1 MQPFY
6 DDVEIERGVWLGDW
20 LHAEIDRAVLL
31 ERNGFFPDQIAR
43 VSTRLQA
50 DRPIESRFI
59 VEIPWLTLFSGF
71 TGPGRYIYF
80 SRRLLERCPTD
91 ETVAFVIAHEIAH
104 HDLDHFGIFRRR
116 FARRAMKLGPG
127 ALMVLFFRVLQH
139 HVYSPSWET
148 AADLRALEL
157 CVRAGYDGA
166 KCIRVFDVLE
176 EWFLYHRDFDG
187 IYGLDRDSDQ
197 ELSPEADLMTKI
209 RIWMYLRRRG
219 YLPIQDR
226 RALLLDH
233 LRKITAHPT
242 DEPATR

>member
-6 DDVEIERGVWLGDW
+6 DDVEIENGVWLGEW
-20 LHAEIDRAVLL
+20 LHTEIDQAVLL
-31 ERNGFFPDQIAR
+31 ERNGFFPDQVAR
-43 VSTRLQA
+43 VSARLQA
-50 DRPIESRFI
+50 DRIPEERFV
-59 VEIPWLTLFSGF
+59 VEIPWLKLFTGF
-71 TGPGRYIYF
+71 TGPGKYIYL

-104 HDLDHFGIFRRR
+104 HDLDHFGIYRRG

-127 ALMVLFFRVLQH
+127 ALLVLFFRVLQH

-157 CVRAGYDGA
+157 CVEAGYDGA
-166 KCIRVFDVLE
+166 KCIRLFDVLE
-176 EWFLYHRDFDG
+176 KWFLYHRDFDG
-187 IYGLDRDSDQ
+187 VYGLDRDSDQ
-197 ELSPEADLMTKI
+197 ELSPEADLLTKI

-226 RALLLDH
+226 RGLVLEH
-233 LRKITAHPT
+233 LKKISSSPIAN
-242 DEPATR
+242 PAIG